1 MGTTEKRR
9 VSVAPAIS
17 GDVNFRVFTPLAR
30 YVQEKHGAAAFAKIL
45 KDSRLTAEDLD
56 GKSRWGS
63 FESFESFLKG
73 VREVAGS
80 DEEFQRACVYR
91 FSESIGVFKFVF
103 RALSPLAVYNKAM
116 AQFHLVSRYS
126 RFEAVA
132 SGRTS
137 LEWKYFSTKKES
149 RLLCL
154 SRQAQG
160 AALPTLWGLPAARI
174 VERKCVAFGDDCCE
188 LRYQWYEHRRLLPT
202 LLGLAA
208 GGAASF
214 DSSFLG
220 LSAPWLWLALPIIGG
235 LVGYVLELRRTNKA
249 NLAIGEEM
257 NQALVGLA
265 AEDADARR
273 EVLALSQR
281 QKEWTRV
288 LEEQVA
294 ERTSTMEA
302 VVRKLQSIRE
312 DLQSN
317 LRGVSHDLQ
326 NPLHAVRSLN
336 EHMLAEARSPG
347 PDLVPVLVDCL
358 EEQGKAVGQMS
369 AMFQDLMILA
379 RADAPLLRLAPQI
392 VETEPLLDQLRRRVR
407 ALVIGREIRVSTL
420 ASRETPPRIE
430 TDLLLFDRVI
440 DNLLTNAA
448 KYTERG
454 SIVIELDGKPGFLT
468 VKVSD
473 TGRGI
478 EEDDVRKI
486 FEPDGSAKE
495 ARAKYSHGVGL
506 SVVVRLLAQIG
517 GRLEVMSLPGM
528 GTTFWA
534 HFPVVISKAAAAVAS
549 KDERVRDDDP
559 DILNKVVTI
568 HRSKGR

>member
-1 MGTTEKRR
+1 LT
-9 VSVAPAIS
+9 
-17 GDVNFRVFTPLAR
+17 R
-30 YVQEKHGAAAFAKIL
+30 YLREKHGTDVLERI
-45 KDSRLTAEDLD
+45 LTAAGLAVGDFD
-56 GKSRWGS
+56 GKSRWTS
-63 FESFESFLKG
+63 LESFEAFLKG

-80 DEEFQRACVYR
+80 DEEFQRACIYR
-91 FSESIGVFKFVF
+91 MSESYGVFRFAF
-103 RALSPLAVYNKAM
+103 RALSPLAVFLKAM
-116 AQFHLVSRYS
+116 SQFHLVSRVG
-126 RFEAVA
+126 RFEVLA
-132 SGRTS
+132 SGRTF
-137 LEWKYFSTKKES
+137 LEYRHYSTKRED
-149 RLLCL
+149 RLVCL
-154 SRQAQG
+154 SRQAQSS
-160 AALPTLWGLPAARI
+160 ALPTMWGLPGARI
-174 VERKCVAFGDDCCE
+174 TERKCVAFGNDCCE
-188 LRYQWYEHRRLLPT
+188 LKYQWYEHRRPLPMFIGALAGAAAAFALSLAGLGT
-202 LLGLAA
+202 LTLWLGL
-208 GGAASF
+208 
-214 DSSFLG
+214 
-220 LSAPWLWLALPIIGG
+220 PILCG
-235 LVGYVLELRRTNKA
+235 LVGYVLELRRSNKA

-257 NQALVGLA
+257 NEALVGLA

-273 EVLALSQR
+273 EVLALNQR

-294 ERTSTMEA
+294 ERTASVEA
-302 VVRKLQSIRE
+302 VVRRLQNIRE
-312 DLQSN
+312 DLQTN

-326 NPLHAVRSLN
+326 SPLFLIRALN
-336 EHMLAEARSPG
+336 ESMLEDTDGLSPE
-347 PDLVPVLVDCL
+347 LVENLK
-358 EEQGKAVGQMS
+358 EQGKALVQMS
-369 AMFQDLMILA
+369 AMFQDLMTLV
-379 RADAPLLRLAPQI
+379 RADAPLLRLAPQN

-478 EEDDVRKI
+478 EEDDIRKI

-506 SVVVRLLAQIG
+506 SVVVKLLAQIG
-517 GRLEVMSLPGM
+517 GKLEVMSLPGM

-534 HFPVVISKAAAAVAS
+534 HFPVEISTAAKEVAQ
-549 KDERVRDDDP
+549 KDERVRDDDH
-559 DILNKVVTI
+559 DSFNKVVTI
-568 HRSKGR
+568 RRSRGR

>member
-1 MGTTEKRR
+1 MAGSKRL
-9 VSVAPAIS
+9 SVVPPID
-17 GDVNFRVFTPLAR
+17 GDVNLRIFTPLTR
-30 YVQEKHGAAAFAKIL
+30 YLREKHGTDVLERI
-45 KDSRLTAEDLD
+45 LTAAGLAVGDFD
-56 GKSRWGS
+56 GKSRWTS
-63 FESFESFLKG
+63 LESFEAFLKG
-73 VREVAGS
+73 VREITGS
-80 DEEFQRACVYR
+80 DEEFQRACIYR
-91 FSESIGVFKFVF
+91 MSESYGVFRFAF
-103 RALSPLAVYNKAM
+103 RALSPLAVFLKAM
-116 AQFHLVSRYS
+116 SQFHLVSRYG
-126 RFEAVA
+126 RFEVLA
-132 SGRTS
+132 SGRTF
-137 LEWKYFSTKKES
+137 LEYRHYSTKRED
-149 RLLCL
+149 RLVCL
-154 SRQAQG
+154 SRQAQSS
-160 AALPTLWGLPAARI
+160 ALPTMWGLPGARI
-174 VERKCVAFGDDCCE
+174 TERKCVAFGDDCCE
-188 LRYQWYEHRRLLPT
+188 LKYQWYEHRRPLPMFIGALAGATTAFALSLAGLGT
-202 LLGLAA
+202 LTSWLGL
-208 GGAASF
+208 
-214 DSSFLG
+214 
-220 LSAPWLWLALPIIGG
+220 PILGG

-257 NQALVGLA
+257 NEAIVHLA

-294 ERTSTMEA
+294 ERTASVEA
-302 VVRKLQSIRE
+302 VVRRLQNIRE
-312 DLQSN
+312 DLQTN

-326 NPLHAVRSLN
+326 SPLFLIRALN
-336 EHMLAEARSPG
+336 ESMLEDADGLSPE
-347 PDLVPVLVDCL
+347 LVDGL
-358 EEQGKAVGQMS
+358 MEQGKAVAQMS
-369 AMFQDLMILA
+369 AMFQDLMTLV
-379 RADAPLLRLAPQI
+379 RADAPLLRLAPQN

-478 EEDDVRKI
+478 EEDDIRKI

-506 SVVVRLLAQIG
+506 SVVVRLLSQIG
-517 GRLEVMSLPGM
+517 GKLEVMSLSGM

-534 HFPVVISKAAAAVAS
+534 HFPVEISRAAKEVAR
-549 KDERVRDDDP
+549 KDERVRDDDH
-559 DILNKVVTI
+559 DSFNKVVTI
-568 HRSKGR
+568 RRSRGR